1 MELLILANSRK
12 LGGRCIA
19 GIDLASKKWV
29 RPVRRSDHGEISK
42 EDCLISDGGV
52 WRDIEVLDVVSAPI
66 GEPIEALGQPENR
79 VLVEADWSLN
89 GKIPISEAEQVLDL
103 VCEYEETLLYGTGR
117 SVYMQSVK
125 SGRVSKS
132 LTLIKVVEPTFYID
146 ESPKKLRCCF
156 QYSSNDYDLPVTDDS
171 GWVSAAKVDPVS
183 FSVGTWF
190 FTVSLGEAYR
200 GQMWKLIAAGIS
212 ISATS

>member
-19 GIDLASKKWV
+19 GIDLVSKKWV
-29 RPVRRSDHGEISK
+29 RPVSMADHGELSK
-42 EDCLISDGGV
+42 EECLISEDGV

-66 GEPIEALGQPENR
+66 GKPIESLGQPENC
-79 VLVEADWSLN
+79 LLLSDAWSLK
-89 GKIPISEAEQVLDL
+89 GKIPIGEAEKVLDL
-103 VCEYEETLLYGTGR
+103 VCDAEESLLYGTGR
-117 SVYMQSVK
+117 SVDMQSVK
-125 SGRVSKS
+125 SGRVNKS

-146 ESPKKLRCCF
+146 ESPKKLRCRL
-156 QYSSNDYDLPVTDDS
+156 QYSANDYDLPVTDDS
-171 GWVSAAKVDPVS
+171 GWVSAAKVDPDS

-190 FTVSLGEAYR
+190 FTVSLGEAYL

-212 ISATS
+212 TSSTS

>member
-19 GIDLASKKWV
+19 GIDLVSKKWV
-29 RPVRRSDHGEISK
+29 RPVSRADHGELSK
-42 EDCLISDGGV
+42 EECLISEDGV

-66 GEPIEALGQPENR
+66 GKPIESLGQPENCI
-79 VLVEADWSLN
+79 LLSDAWALK
-89 GKIPISEAEQVLDL
+89 GKIPISQVEEVLDL
-103 VCEYEETLLYGTGR
+103 VCDAEESLLYGTGR

-125 SGRVSKS
+125 SGRVNKS
-132 LTLIKVVEPTFYID
+132 LTLVKVVEPTFYID
-146 ESPKKLRCCF
+146 ESPKKLRCRF
-156 QYSSNDYDLPVTDDS
+156 SYSSNDYDLPVTDDS
-171 GWVSAAKVDPVS
+171 KWVSAAKADPKS

-212 ISATS
+212 TASES